1 MENTPT
7 SPDSAALTFLRSQIG
22 NEMRNSPS
30 PFGNWLAAKIVA
42 AERGQ
47 LTFEYTVRKEMTNPA
62 GTLHG
67 GVIAGIMDDII
78 GATMFSLG
86 ETHFKFTVNL
96 SVDYFYPAREGEKVS
111 ARSSVV
117 KEGGQ
122 ITNAACELFHENG
135 KLMARATTNLFSSD
149 IPIKR

>member
-1 MENTPT
+1 MENTNPNQD
-7 SPDSAALTFLRSQIG
+7 SPALLMLRSQIG
-22 NEMRNSPS
+22 KEMRSSPS
-30 PFGNWLAAKIVA
+30 PFGNWLAAKVVGVD
-42 AERGQ
+42 RGK
-47 LTFEYTVRKEMTNPA
+47 LAFEYTVRKEMTNPA

-67 GVIAGIMDDII
+67 GVIAAIMDDII

-96 SVDYFYPAREGEKVS
+96 SVDYFYPAREGEKVT
-111 ARSSVV
+111 ARTSVI

-135 KLMARATTNLFSSD
+135 KLMARGTTNLFSSN
-149 IPIKR
+149 IPIA